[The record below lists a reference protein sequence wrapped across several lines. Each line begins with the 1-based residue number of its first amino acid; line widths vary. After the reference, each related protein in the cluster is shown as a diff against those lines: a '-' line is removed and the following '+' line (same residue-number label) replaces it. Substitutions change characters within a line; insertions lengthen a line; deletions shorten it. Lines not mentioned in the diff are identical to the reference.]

1 MRGNP
6 RKSGGSRPSQARLA
20 ASLGAGVPGEI
31 IPSPLALQSQRT
43 LFFRGVDGIGV
54 KGSAWGFGVDS
65 APLTNA
71 SSTQTLANWLTACSN
86 CTGAA
91 SVYEQFRPLRLRIRA
106 IPSTNLLT
114 AGAPYV
120 LAFDPTADA
129 PVAPTL
135 AQVAAYR
142 TSKIFT
148 AAEPWEIVFALPLPA
163 AGAWYDSIS
172 PTDWLGQLLTQPSAA
187 LPTSVN
193 FLAYSNLLF
202 EFEILMRGIGP

>member
-1 MRGNP
+1 M
-6 RKSGGSRPSQARLA
+6 
-20 ASLGAGVPGEI
+20 
-31 IPSPLALQSQRT
+31 ALQSQRT

-65 APLTNA
+65 MSLVNA
-71 SSTQTLANWLTACSN
+71 SPTQSLANWLTSCSN
-86 CTGAA
+86 WLGAA
-91 SVYEQFRPLRLRIRA
+91 GVYEQFRPLRLRIRA

-120 LAFDPTADA
+120 FAFDPTADA
-129 PVAPTL
+129 PVAPTV

-148 AAEPWEIVFALPLPA
+148 AAEPWEITFALPLPA
-163 AGAWYDSIS
+163 AGVWFDSIT
-172 PTDWLGQLLTQPSAA
+172 PTEWSGQLLTQPSISQ
-187 LPTSVN
+187 PTSTS

-202 EFEILMRGIGP
+202 EFEVLMRGIGP